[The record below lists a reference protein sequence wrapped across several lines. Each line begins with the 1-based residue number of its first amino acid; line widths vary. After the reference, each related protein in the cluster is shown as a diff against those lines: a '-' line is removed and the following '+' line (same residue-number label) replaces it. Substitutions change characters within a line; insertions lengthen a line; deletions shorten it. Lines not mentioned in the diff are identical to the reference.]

1 MHVLLFDIDG
11 TLLKSGGAGQAAMER
26 ALESLFDVSA
36 PTDGIQAAGRTD
48 FAITSELLEYH
59 GVDSS
64 SDNRQRFLDRYL
76 SHLPEE
82 LSSRDGLVLPGV
94 PELLASLS
102 KRATVHLGLLTGN
115 LQRGAAIKLA
125 HYRMADY
132 FPFGGFGDHHRSRD
146 DVAHA
151 AAEAAARHLDRTPD
165 SIWVIGDTPADIQCG
180 RAIGATVIAVSTGIY
195 SAEVLAE
202 AGPDYLFESFSDVEL
217 VLSILPGELPR

>member
-76 SHLPEE
+76 SHLPDE

-94 PELLASLS
+94 PELLESLS

-115 LQRGAAIKLA
+115 LQRGAA
-125 HYRMADY
+125 
-132 FPFGGFGDHHRSRD
+132 
-146 DVAHA
+146 
-151 AAEAAARHLDRTPD
+151 
-165 SIWVIGDTPADIQCG
+165 
-180 RAIGATVIAVSTGIY
+180 
-195 SAEVLAE
+195 
-202 AGPDYLFESFSDVEL
+202 
-217 VLSILPGELPR
+217 